1 MKAPVNLL
9 WRKRSI
15 AKARAGARNLW
26 SATYHSHRTDEK
38 PWLMAVLILG

>member
-15 AKARAGARNLW
+15 AKAKAVTRDLW
-26 SATYHSHRTDEK
+26 SDIHRPHRTDEK

>member
-15 AKARAGARNLW
+15 AKAKAGDRNLW
-26 SATYHSHRTDEK
+26 SDIHRPHRTDEK